1 MKTTLLVMALNEI
14 DGMKAVMPK
23 IDPGWVDQ
31 IVVCDGGS
39 TDGTAEWAWDQLT
52 IPCTFSKRRVS
63 ARVITRSGP

>member
-39 TDGTAEWAWDQLT
+39 TDGTAEWAREQGYT
-52 IPCTFSKRRVS
+52 VH
-63 ARVITRSGP
+63 VQ

>member
-39 TDGTAEWAWDQLT
+39 TDGTA
-52 IPCTFSKRRVS
+52 
-63 ARVITRSGP
+63 